1 MSGGRGVFFLD
12 AGGCG
17 GCALEMRLTRSA
29 LAKAGL
35 GLVSSPV
42 EACILL
48 VAGPLTRA
56 MAYALGAAWEAMAA
70 PKYLVALGDCA
81 IDGGVFAGSYASLDG
96 LSAFVPPAFTPPA
109 FTPSLV
115 LRGCPPAPDAIA
127 AALAGL
133 GQEEQAPLAPTR

>member
-1 MSGGRGVFFLD
+1 MSGARGVFFLD

-17 GCALEMRLTRSA
+17 GCALEMRLARVA
-29 LAKAGL
+29 LASAGL
-35 GLVSSPV
+35 RLVSSPA
-42 EACILL
+42 EARILL

-56 MAYALGAAWEAMAA
+56 MEYALGAAWEAMAA

-81 IDGGVFAGSYASLDG
+81 IDGGVFAGSYACLDG
-96 LSAFVPPAFTPPA
+96 LSAFAPN
-109 FTPSLV
+109 LV

-133 GQEEQAPLAPTR
+133 GRGETAPLTAA